1 MTLQKANEKRIENFL
16 AKQIRH
22 NGKILS
28 MREFMDSL
36 IADGYSPRAKAEQ
49 KVVHPSSRQT
59 FRWNNE
65 QQREHQ
71 IKRALGGTVLKYS
84 MVSSDGSFYDIE
96 KIAYDY
102 VIEKMGGVNVK
113 PETMCFAI
121 FNSPSSLRG
130 GKRERCVAVYSR
142 TVATEEQRVR
152 SMLST
157 DFTHYDLVWFGEAT
171 SQKEALELAEG

>member
-49 KVVHPSSRQT
+49 KVGHPSSRQT

-130 GKRERCVAVYSR
+130 GKRERCVAVLAALWQQRNNGSGACYLLTSR
-142 TVATEEQRVR
+142 IMIWSGSVKPLPRR
-152 SMLST
+152 KR
-157 DFTHYDLVWFGEAT
+157 WN
-171 SQKEALELAEG
+171 

>member
-1 MTLQKANEKRIENFL
+1 MALQKAHEKRIENFL
-16 AKQIRH
+16 DKHIRH

-28 MREFMDSL
+28 MREFMDLL
-36 IADGYSPRAKAEQ
+36 IAEGYSPRAKAEQ
-49 KVVHPSSRQT
+49 KIEHPSSRQT

-71 IKRALGGTVLKYS
+71 IKRALGGTVLKHA

-96 KIAYDY
+96 KIAYNY
-102 VIEKMGGVNVK
+102 AIEKMGGVHVK
-113 PETMCFAI
+113 PETMCFAV
-121 FNSPSSLRG
+121 FNSPTSLRG
-130 GKRERCVAVYSR
+130 GQRERCVAVYSR
-142 TVATEEQRVR
+142 AVATEEQRVR
-152 SMLST
+152 SMLSS